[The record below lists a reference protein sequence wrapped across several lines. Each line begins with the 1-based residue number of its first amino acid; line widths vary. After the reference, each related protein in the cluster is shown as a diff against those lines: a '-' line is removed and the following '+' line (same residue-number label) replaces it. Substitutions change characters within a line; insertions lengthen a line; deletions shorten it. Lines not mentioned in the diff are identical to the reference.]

1 MKILITGATGL
12 VGNVLLEKAIAAG
25 HSIHYLTTRKG
36 QLNSLPQ
43 AKGFYWNPKT
53 EEIDTACFDGVD
65 LIVHL
70 AGASIS
76 QRWTAKNKK
85 EILDSR
91 VEGTRLLVKGLASCK
106 DQHRVKQVIAASAIG
121 IYPSSFTAVY
131 TEDYQPKPDSF
142 LEEVVM
148 AWEAEEDQFTTLGV
162 GLCKLRIG
170 LVLTKTG
177 GVLGPLKIPTQ
188 FGLGAAFGNGKQMQ
202 AWIHVD
208 DLVQMILTAGEKHW
222 QGVYNAVSPNPVSQ
236 NEFTKALAKAMRRPY
251 FMPPLP
257 KFLIRLVAG
266 EMSVLVFNSQQVSAE
281 KVLKEG
287 FVYSHPK
294 LDTALQ
300 SLL

>member
-12 VGNVLLEKAIAAG
+12 VGTVLMEKAISAG
-25 HSIHYLTTRKG
+25 HHIHYLTTRKQ
-36 QLNSLPQ
+36 QLNKNSK
-43 AKGFYWNPKT
+43 AKGFYWNPKID
-53 EEIDTACFDGVD
+53 EIDTACFDGVD
-65 LIVHL
+65 CIVHL

-91 VEGTRLLVKGLASCK
+91 VEGTRLLAKGLVRCK
-106 DQHRVKQVIAASAIG
+106 DQHQVKQVIAASAIG
-121 IYPSSFTAVY
+121 IYPSSFTTIY

-148 AWEAEEDQFTTLGV
+148 AWEAEEDQFTSLGV

-188 FGLGAAFGNGKQMQ
+188 LGLGAAFGNGKQIQ

-208 DLVQMILTAGEKHW
+208 DLVQMILTARENHW

-236 NEFTKALAKAMRRPY
+236 NEFTKALAKAMNRPY

-266 EMSVLVFNSQQVSAE
+266 EMSTLVFNSQHVSAE
-281 KVLKEG
+281 KVLNEG
-287 FVYSHPK
+287 FVFSHPK
-294 LDTALQ
+294 LDVALQ

>member
-1 MKILITGATGL
+1 
-12 VGNVLLEKAIAAG
+12 
-25 HSIHYLTTRKG
+25 
-36 QLNSLPQ
+36 
-43 AKGFYWNPKT
+43 
-53 EEIDTACFDGVD
+53 
-65 LIVHL
+65 
-70 AGASIS
+70 
-76 QRWTAKNKK
+76 
-85 EILDSR
+85 
-91 VEGTRLLVKGLASCK
+91 
-106 DQHRVKQVIAASAIG
+106 
-121 IYPSSFTAVY
+121 
-131 TEDYQPKPDSF
+131 
-142 LEEVVM
+142 M
-148 AWEAEEDQFTTLGV
+148 AWEAEDQFTSLGV

-222 QGVYNAVSPNPVSQ
+222 QGVYNAVSPNPVTQ

-257 KFLIRLVAG
+257 KFLIRLVAR
-266 EMSVLVFNSQQVSAE
+266 EMSVLVFNSQRECRKSVRRDLFI
-281 KVLKEG
+281 VI
-287 FVYSHPK
+287 K

>member
-12 VGNVLLEKAIAAG
+12 VGSVLVKKALDSG
-25 HSIHYLTTRKG
+25 HNIHYLTTRKG
-36 QLNSLPQ
+36 KLTESSHT
-43 AKGFYWNPKT
+43 KGFYWNPKT
-53 EEIDTACFDGVD
+53 KEIDLSCFEGVD

-76 QRWTAKNKK
+76 QRWSAKNKK

-91 VEGTRLLVKGLASCK
+91 VAGTQLLVSGLARCK
-106 DQHRVKQVIAASAIG
+106 KKHQVKQVVAASAIG
-121 IYPSSFTAVY
+121 IYPSSFTTRY
-131 TEDYQPKPDSF
+131 TEDYKPQANSF

-148 AWEAEEDQFTTLGV
+148 AWEKEEDEFSSLDV

-188 FGLGAAFGNGKQMQ
+188 FGLGAAFGNGQQTQ
-202 AWIHVD
+202 AWIHID
-208 DLVQMILTAGEKHW
+208 DLVQMILTAGEEKW

-236 NEFTKALAKAMRRPY
+236 KEFTKTLAKAMRRPY

-266 EMSVLVFNSQQVSAE
+266 EMSVLVFNSQNVSAE
-281 KVLKEG
+281 KTVKQG
-287 FVYSHPK
+287 FVYAYPK
-294 LDTALQ
+294 LFEAIK

>member
-25 HSIHYLTTRKG
+25 HSIHYLTTRKE
-36 QLNSLPQ
+36 QLNRLSQ

-53 EEIDTACFDGVD
+53 GEIDTACFDGVD
-65 LIVHL
+65 FIVHL

-76 QRWTAKNKK
+76 QRWTPKNKK

-91 VEGTRLLVKGLASCK
+91 VEGTRLLVKGLASSK
-106 DQHRVKQVIAASAIG
+106 DQHQVKQVVAASAIG
-121 IYPSSFTAVY
+121 IYPSSFTTVY
-131 TEDYQPKPDSF
+131 TEDYQPKPNSF
-142 LEEVVM
+142 LEKVVM
-148 AWEAEEDQFTTLGV
+148 AWEAEEDQFASLGV

-188 FGLGAAFGNGKQMQ
+188 FGLGAAFGNGKQIQ

-208 DLVQMILTAGEKHW
+208 DLVDMILTAGEKQW
-222 QGVYNAVSPNPVSQ
+222 QGVYNAVSPSPVSQ
-236 NEFTKALAKAMRRPY
+236 NEFTKILAKAMRRPY

-257 KFLIRLVAG
+257 KFLIRFVAG
-266 EMSVLVFNSQQVSAE
+266 EMSILVFNSQHVSAE
-281 KVLKEG
+281 KVLKKG
-287 FVYSHPK
+287 FIFSYPK
-294 LDTALQ
+294 LDTALS